1 MNIQSGTIRLST
13 LFLVVMSF
21 LSCSSARVY
30 SNSQFRKFFLEAR
43 NPTEKVFI
51 VFENGDTIRGEHLK
65 LQTNPIN
72 GNITWVM
79 DGEKIRNQP
88 ILSYQDDEG
97 YNSGNERRLLNGPLA
112 QLYAIDYSS
121 TILYNTT
128 KKMYLVEGHAPNEIP
143 GPARNNLSI
152 HYNGRNRMVTYNV
165 LMTMMEKCPA
175 ALTNL
180 GKEFANTVWLRKPN
194 DLVSSYKETFNAVKY
209 FNEHCR

>member
-13 LFLVVMSF
+13 LFLVILSL
-21 LSCSSARVY
+21 LSCSSSRVY

-88 ILSYQDDEG
+88 ILSYQDDIG
-97 YNSGNERRLLNGPLA
+97 YNSGNEIRLLNGPLA
-112 QLYAIDYSS
+112 QLYAIDFSS
-121 TILYNTT
+121 TIRYNTG
-128 KKMYLVEGHAPNEIP
+128 KKMYLVEGHAPNEMP

-152 HYNGRNRMVTYNV
+152 HYNSRTKMVTYNA
-165 LMTMMEKCPA
+165 LMSMMEKCPA
-175 ALTNL
+175 ARANL
-180 GKEFANTVWLRKPN
+180 EKEFASTVWLRKPN

-209 FNEHCR
+209 FNEHCQ